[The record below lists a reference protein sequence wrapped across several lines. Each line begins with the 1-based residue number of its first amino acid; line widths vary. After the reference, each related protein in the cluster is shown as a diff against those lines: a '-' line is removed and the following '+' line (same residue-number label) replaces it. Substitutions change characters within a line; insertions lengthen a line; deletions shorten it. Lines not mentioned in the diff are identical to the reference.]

1 MRFSGFSGSTKSAS
15 RVGWLISANGCCS
28 FWALLSMAVAAVFI
42 TGQTDYKRMLAY
54 SSVEHMGILAVGVGL
69 GGAGLFGAMLHVINH
84 SLTKVMLFMV
94 AGNLLAVYHTKT
106 AKDVSGALQV
116 LPVSGL
122 LWVLGF
128 LAITGSPPFG
138 PFLSEFTILK
148 AALDQGR
155 SFVAIAYLVLLAII
169 LAGMATP
176 VLAMAQGTP
185 RRRYRCPCGPR
196 CRTDRGAGNTRRC
209 NSADGHLR
217 SSGPE
222 PDNS

>member
-1 MRFSGFSGSTKSAS
+1 
-15 RVGWLISANGCCS
+15 
-28 FWALLSMAVAAVFI
+28 MAVAAIFI
-42 TGQTDYKRMLAY
+42 TGQVDYKRMLAY

-106 AKDVSGALQV
+106 VKNVSGALQV

-155 SFVAIAYLVLLAII
+155 SFVAIAYLIFLAII

-185 RRRYRCPCGPR
+185 DSNVVVPAG
-196 CRTDRGAGNTRRC
+196 RGVALSAVPAILRRC
-209 NSADGHLR
+209 NSADGYLR
-217 SSGPE
+217 SAGPE
-222 PDNS
+222 SDAA

>member
-1 MRFSGFSGSTKSAS
+1 
-15 RVGWLISANGCCS
+15 
-28 FWALLSMAVAAVFI
+28 
-42 TGQTDYKRMLAY
+42 MLAY

-69 GGAGLFGAMLHVINH
+69 GGAGRFGAMLHVINH

-106 AKDVSGALQV
+106 TKNVTGALQV

-148 AALDQGR
+148 AALDQSR
-155 SFVAIAYLVLLAII
+155 FFVAIAYLVLLAII

-176 VLAMAQGTP
+176 VLGMAQGTP
-185 RRRYRCPCGPR
+185 DKDVVVPAGRSVALTAVPATLGGAILLMGIYVPAFLT
-196 CRTDRGAGNTRRC
+196 RTIQEAARLLGQR
-209 NSADGHLR
+209 
-217 SSGPE
+217 
-222 PDNS
+222 

>member
-1 MRFSGFSGSTKSAS
+1 
-15 RVGWLISANGCCS
+15 
-28 FWALLSMAVAAVFI
+28 
-42 TGQTDYKRMLAY
+42 
-54 SSVEHMGILAVGVGL
+54 L

-94 AGNLLAVYHTKT
+94 AGNLLAVYHTKI
-106 AKDVSGALQV
+106 AKNVSGALQV

-155 SFVAIAYLVLLAII
+155 SFVAIAYLIFLAII
-169 LAGMATP
+169 VAGMATP

-185 RRRYRCPCGPR
+185 DSNVVVPAGRGVALSAVPAVLGAAILLMGIYVPPVLS
-196 CRTDRGAGNTRRC
+196 RTLHEAARLLGQ
-209 NSADGHLR
+209 H
-217 SSGPE
+217 
-222 PDNS
+222 